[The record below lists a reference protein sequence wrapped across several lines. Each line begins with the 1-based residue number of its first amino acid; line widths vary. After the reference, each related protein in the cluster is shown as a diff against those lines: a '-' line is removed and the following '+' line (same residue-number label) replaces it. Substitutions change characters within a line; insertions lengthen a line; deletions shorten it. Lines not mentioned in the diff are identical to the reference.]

1 MIQTDDSLRPSIFQ
15 ISGPPGTG
23 KSCGAI
29 KSANL
34 HSDTL
39 YIDLIN
45 VNKEELDVISLVRLK
60 LAKVICNQS
69 TNYLSLFLLSIGQL
83 ASSSY

>member
-1 MIQTDDSLRPSIFQ
+1 MIQTDKSTRPKIFQ
-15 ISGPPGTG
+15 LSGPPGTG
-23 KSCGAI
+23 KSCGAMN
-29 KSANL
+29 SADL
-34 HSDTL
+34 HNDTL

-45 VNKEELDVISLVRLK
+45 VNTGELDVISLVRQK

-69 TNYLSLFLLSIGQL
+69 THYLSLFILSLGQL